1 LALLPLLI
9 RHNRHYR
16 EWVKMAASTIKNGK
30 GFVDKRRGRTNSST
44 TQLAEEANYDNVS
57 SLRTRLTAISAAR
70 YPASK
75 LDAMTVNDMVYAL
88 RVETG
93 DSAGIK

>member
-1 LALLPLLI
+1 
-9 RHNRHYR
+9 
-16 EWVKMAASTIKNGK
+16 MASGTIKNGF
-30 GFVDKRRGRTNSST
+30 GFVDKRRGRVNSST
-44 TQLAEEANYDNVS
+44 TQLAEEANYNNVS
-57 SLRTRLTAISAAR
+57 AMRTRLTAISAAR

-75 LDAMTVNDMVYAL
+75 LDAMTINDLRYAL

>member
-1 LALLPLLI
+1 
-9 RHNRHYR
+9 
-16 EWVKMAASTIKNGK
+16 MASSTIRTGK
-30 GFVDKRRGRTNSST
+30 GFVDKRRGRVNTGT

-57 SLRTRLTAISAAR
+57 SMRTRLTAISAAR

-75 LDAMTVNDMVYAL
+75 LDAMTFNDMVYAL